1 MDSFLLT
8 QVIQELTEHE
18 DSLRLKKLLIYLC
31 QQVWENDRIK
41 IDDADWQQL
50 IAELINKKSSFV
62 SLRKYIHGMAKTTNK
77 PKKYLSVADILI
89 SELEKIYFI
98 EEDVTQACIAKFQE
112 EIVPQETFEREEI
125 AKPYDPYKVRAEIVS
140 SINPLRAK
148 ILLFSAIYERFT
160 YSNQDWASLKSQQLD
175 ELIQELIDSC
185 PTFPKLTDK
194 LELTANVLQEVDEN
208 LKVAK
213 VISQSLKP
221 FYPATCV

>member
-8 QVIQELTEHE
+8 QVIQDLTEHE

-31 QQVWENDRIK
+31 QQVWENDQIK
-41 IDDADWQQL
+41 IDNADWQKL
-50 IAELINKKSSFV
+50 IEELINKKSSFA
-62 SLRKYIHGMAKTTNK
+62 SLKKYIHGMAKTTNK
-77 PKKYLSVADILI
+77 PKKYLLVADILI
-89 SELEKIYFI
+89 SNLEKIYFI
-98 EEDVTQACIAKFQE
+98 EEDVTQACLAKFQE
-112 EIVPQETFEREEI
+112 EIIIQETFDRQETT
-125 AKPYDPYKVRAEIVS
+125 KPYDPYKVRAEIVTN
-140 SINPLRAK
+140 INPLRAK

-160 YSNQDWASLKSQQLD
+160 YSSQDWASLKSQQLD
-175 ELIQELIDSC
+175 ELILELIDSC
-185 PTFPKLTDK
+185 PTFTKLADK